1 VDPDDAREQL
11 AADVRAIRG
20 QGLDVYDKY
29 EGIRAGRLS
38 EEVTFDKG
46 GIERWAMVFGV
57 HTRIVLERVR
67 ADLARL
73 RAVSTALGAELA
85 ERGAGYDERQRAV
98 VEIAVR
104 LADAAAD
111 LVTHAGLGEDAPMAA
126 RDRLVA
132 KEKGWL
138 RHLA

>member
-1 VDPDDAREQL
+1 M
-11 AADVRAIRG
+11 
-20 QGLDVYDKY
+20 DVYDKY

-132 KEKGWL
+132 KEKGWR